1 MSMTVV
7 CPSCARKLNVP
18 DNLMEELVK
27 CPICGQ
33 NFKVESEPA
42 APIPELQPL
51 ADQPIPEPA
60 LGPKEP
66 REKTEPRKE
75 RREKDEDDPS
85 WEFTPRQRR
94 DLEPHRGTLILVLGI
109 LSICISCFGLI
120 LGPIAWIMGAKDLK
134 AIRAGR
140 MDPMG
145 EGTTK
150 AGYVCGIVGT
160 CLQAVI
166 WLGCCGINGMQALIH

>member
-1 MSMTVV
+1 MAMTVV

-18 DNLMEELVK
+18 DNLMGELVK

-33 NFKVESEPA
+33 NFKVETEPA
-42 APIPELQPL
+42 AAVPEVPEVQPLQP
-51 ADQPIPEPA
+51 QTSPPPKREPIEP
-60 LGPKEP
+60 K
-66 REKTEPRKE
+66 
-75 RREKDEDDPS
+75 EKDEDPATWD
-85 WEFTPRQRR
+85 FAPRRRR

-109 LSICISCFGLI
+109 LSICISCVGLI
-120 LGPIAWIMGAKDLK
+120 LGPIAWVMGAADLK

-140 MDPMG
+140 MDPTG

-160 CLQAVI
+160 CLQLVGLLA
-166 WLGCCGINGMQALIH
+166 CCGINGLQAFLR